1 MKIGFVRRGFSPSGG
16 AENYLQRLA
25 RGVQTRGHA
34 VELFTTQEW
43 PAEEWTVG
51 KLTPLRAGSP
61 LAFANEVENAWRAAG
76 CDALMSL
83 ERVWRCNIYRAGDG
97 VHRAWLARR
106 TKLLGPLRRF
116 TTLLNRKH
124 SEILRLE
131 EALFRKQGADRVIA
145 NSQMVKNEIIEF
157 YDYPAER
164 IDLIYTGVPLEIFSH
179 AEVRR
184 LEQRRALNLSEGD
197 VALLF
202 AGSGWERKGL
212 REAIAACRDLKLRLL
227 VAGRGDER
235 KFKAP
240 NVQFLGVVRDMPA
253 LYAAADIFILPT
265 FYDPFSNACLEA
277 LASGLP
283 VITTRDN
290 GFSEIIEDGVHGS
303 IVDRATNTAALS
315 DAIKFWCDA
324 AAREKARPEIIA
336 RASQFDISKNV
347 EQTLGFTASGR
358 RERWRPYPEKC
369 GRPDRAARFQKS
381 AARPPANRRARISRR
396 TLPRFAFLRSKPPG
410 QSYRCS

>member
-25 RGVQTRGHA
+25 RGVQDAGHT
-34 VELFTTQEW
+34 VELFTTHEW
-43 PAEEWTVG
+43 PAEEWTLG
-51 KLTPLRAGSP
+51 KLTQLHAGSP
-61 LAFANEVENAWRAAG
+61 VSFANEVENAWRAAR
-76 CDALMSL
+76 CDSLMSL

-106 TKLLGPLRRF
+106 EKLLGTLRRF

-145 NSQMVKNEIIEF
+145 NSQMVKNEIIEL

-164 IDLIYTGVPLEIFSH
+164 IDLIYTGVPVEIFSR
-179 AEVRR
+179 ARSGR
-184 LEQRRALNLSEGD
+184 IEQRRTLKLGDDD

-212 REAIAACRDLKLRLL
+212 REAIAACRNAGLRLL

-235 KFKAP
+235 KFKAAH
-240 NVQFLGVVRDMPA
+240 VQFLGEVRDMPA

-277 LASGLP
+277 FASGLP
-283 VITTRDN
+283 VITTKDN
-290 GFSEIIEDGVHGS
+290 GFSEIIDDGVHGS
-303 IVDRATNTAALS
+303 IVDRATNVAALGA
-315 DAIKFWCDA
+315 AIDFWRSVTT
-324 AAREKARPEIIA
+324 REKARPAILM
-336 RASQFDISKNV
+336 RASQFDISRNV
-347 EQTLGFTASGR
+347 EQTLQLLLQV
-358 RERWRPYPEKC
+358 
-369 GRPDRAARFQKS
+369 AAS
-381 AARPPANRRARISRR
+381 AASLSGKIRK
-396 TLPRFAFLRSKPPG
+396 T
-410 QSYRCS
+410 